1 MDKTHVAHKIKWNM
15 YAGDPFFTYSPN
27 IIGKPVKDQNTLE
40 IKDQSRIQNF
50 VIGCLGTTHDLALLK
65 IDFVLYKM

>member
-1 MDKTHVAHKIKWNM
+1 MF
-15 YAGDPFFTYSPN
+15 AGDPFFTYSPT